1 MSSPSADRIPRLPE
15 ASIDRWLRPF
25 SRFLHVEAASGVI
38 LLGCAVIAL
47 AAANSPLADLY
58 HAFWHAP
65 ISISLA
71 GVGLEWSLAHWI
83 NDALMTIF
91 FFVVGLEIK
100 REFVAGQLRDPRQAA
115 LPVAAALGGMVAPA
129 FIYLSLQLGEPGERG
144 WGIPVAT
151 DIAFVVGVMA
161 ILGQR
166 VPHGL
171 KIVVLALAIVDDIGA
186 ILVIAIG
193 YSQDVG
199 GMPLAFAAVGFGAC
213 ALMNRV
219 GVRWIP
225 AYVVV
230 GSGIWLAFVMSGVHP
245 TVAGVLLGLMTPAS
259 ALIGQQD
266 FIQVATHAV
275 ERIRRQPWEA
285 EDERHVEILNL
296 ASQATETVPPLER
309 LETAMHP
316 WVAFGIMPLFAL
328 ANAGVHFDT
337 SELFHPV
344 ENAVSLGLIVGKPLG
359 IVLAS
364 WLAVRVGLARLPLG
378 VNWKVMLGAGCL
390 GGIGFTMSLFVAN
403 LALDTHLLDAAK
415 IGVFSGSLVSAI
427 LGSVVLLAVLPSRAP
442 GPEQTIAALGAEE
455 SA

>member
-1 MSSPSADRIPRLPE
+1 MPNPDVERIPSLPE
-15 ASIDRWLRPF
+15 ASVDRWLRPF
-25 SRFLHVEAASGVI
+25 SQFLHVEAASGVV
-38 LLGCAVIAL
+38 LLVCAVLAL
-47 AAANSPLADLY
+47 VAANSPLADLY

-65 ISISLA
+65 VSIRLA
-71 GVGLEWSLAHWI
+71 GIGLEWSLAHWV
-83 NDALMTIF
+83 NDGLMTIF

-129 FIYLSLQLGEPGERG
+129 LVYLALQLGEPGERG

-193 YSQDVG
+193 YSTGVEAV
-199 GMPLAFAAVGFGAC
+199 PLAFAVAGFGAC
-213 ALMNRV
+213 SLMNRI

-225 AYVVV
+225 AYFVV
-230 GSGIWLAFVMSGVHP
+230 GAGIWLAFVLSGVHP

-259 ALIGQQD
+259 ALIGQES
-266 FIQVATHAV
+266 FLEVASLAV
-275 ERIRRQPWEA
+275 ERIRRQPWQA
-285 EDERHVEILNL
+285 EDERHVELLNL
-296 ASQATETVPPLER
+296 ASQAKETVPPLER
-309 LETAMHP
+309 LETTMHP
-316 WVAFGIMPLFAL
+316 WVAYGIMPMFAL
-328 ANAGVHFDT
+328 ANAGVHFEVN
-337 SELFHPV
+337 ELFHPV
-344 ENAVSLGLIVGKPLG
+344 ENAVALGLILGKPVG

-364 WLAVRVGLARLPLG
+364 WLAVSLGIARLPLG
-378 VNWKVMLGAGCL
+378 VNWTVMLGAGCL
-390 GGIGFTMSLFVAN
+390 AGIGFTMSLFVAN
-403 LALDTHLLDAAK
+403 LALEAELLDAAK
-415 IGVFSGSLVSAI
+415 IGVFSGSLVSAL
-427 LGSVVLLAVLPSRAP
+427 LGSVLLLAALPRHAP
-442 GPEQTIAALGAEE
+442 GPEQTFAALGAEE